1 MTINMKVATKI
12 MRLKNLKIFCWH
24 FYKKSY
30 N

>member
-1 MTINMKVATKI
+1 MKVPTKV

-24 FYKKSY
+24 LYKKSY